1 MMDLNNP
8 EKPYHIIAKDFSDS
22 RSEKVRIMVC
32 QLNFD
37 RMRSTKGVRLNFVD
51 NDTGNRSY
59 LHWFMDIA
67 ASQKVDLLVF
77 PELTVPSEFVESI
90 VDFAKTNDMYI
101 VGGTHYKRT
110 EKGFISVCPI
120 ITPQGI
126 FNTEKITPSPFEQS
140 SFNDGID
147 GAIPGSELI
156 VLRGTK
162 IGDFAVLICL
172 DYTNDSLRSE
182 LINNLDFL
190 IVSAFNSKS
199 EEFFL
204 TMHSDVQRSSDG
216 LYIVYCNALSDRLN
230 GEGRSA
236 LFAFVDDCF
245 KSEFVDRNCTD
256 LDPKNKIYEFS
267 NDKSYCVFEVDL
279 KHKKPYISKNA
290 HSCSNVKVVTEDDA
304 QMEERYK
311 FQKALSTSE
320 EKYLYIDQ
328 YYVKPREYD
337 EMLALL
343 EKENVLV
350 ITGDPGIGKT
360 YTAIRIMLDYY
371 QKGFHPVWFFGMD
384 KEDRDEQKEHILN
397 FEPHENDVVYLED
410 PFGRTVFEN
419 KEVLKT
425 LFANWV
431 ERFRACKAKLII
443 TSRAEVFKQFEKEVL
458 SGDKLEAYQK
468 ELNIR
473 KPSYEIKDLQRIAS
487 LYIKSYTN
495 WAGIKELN
503 EIVYKGIE
511 MGELISPLMIYNLV
525 KNHSRETN
533 ADLLHKAI
541 NEAKDRDL
549 VSQFAEEIR
558 TLSFP
563 AKTLLYLVL
572 LSGKKN
578 IAIIRG
584 LFDKVQIRLF
594 EKARFEGSSFAFELN
609 GQEGHRIQRL
619 GEKIP
624 VYRFSHPTYE
634 EALISLSLKDS
645 SCALVTESCLTELL
659 KYDSSISTEIFRRF
673 ILRYPDFL
681 AEQMVNVLD
690 VDFEAL
696 SESAKLD
703 LTRKMLL
710 SKNAFFEDKAKLL
723 FPIIDLIKLLY
734 GESKLQLFILQLRM
748 LNTRKEELKDV
759 IIEWK
764 RIFTAERIKK
774 LHPAAF
780 LQCYNLLTGI
790 EENLASKIE
799 CNFQKTDLVK
809 KFLILPT
816 DEQRKALDEIL
827 RNTAY
832 NYLYKDLKKRIPD
845 LNEQVDG
852 KKRKYIKILRKY
864 VLKSERPKGI
874 VYLDEGAMKAAAG
887 MVNIYPIGVVGVE
900 GDFVNGD
907 IVYLASKKS
916 PQRVL
921 SMIEMASSDIRRFM
935 GLHSSEIE
943 EQADTLIS
951 TTISKPNFR
960 DYLPRKKGF
969 GLR

>member
-1 MMDLNNP
+1 MMDLNNT
-8 EKPYHIIAKDFSDS
+8 EKTYSIIVKDFSDS
-22 RSEKVRIMVC
+22 RSEKVRVMVC

-37 RMRSTKGVRLNFVD
+37 RMSFTKGDRLNFVD
-51 NDTGNRSY
+51 NDTDNRAY
-59 LHWFMDIA
+59 LRWFMNIA

-77 PELTVPSEFVESI
+77 PELTIPSEFVESI
-90 VDFAKTNDMYI
+90 VEFAKQNDMYV

-110 EKGFISVCPI
+110 EKGFISICPI

-140 SFNDGID
+140 CFNNGAD
-147 GAIPGSELI
+147 GAIPGNEVT

-162 IGDFAVLICL
+162 IGDFAILICL
-172 DYTNDSLRSE
+172 DYTNDSLRSV
-182 LINNLDFL
+182 LKNDLDFL
-190 IVSAFNSKS
+190 IVPAFNSKS
-199 EEFFL
+199 DEFFF

-216 LYIVYCNALSDRLN
+216 LYIVYCNALSDKLN

-236 LFAFVDDCF
+236 LFAFMDGCF
-245 KSEFVDRNCTD
+245 KSEFIERKCTD
-256 LDPKNKIYEFS
+256 SNPPNKIYEFS
-267 NDKSYCVFEVDL
+267 KEKSYCVFEIDL
-279 KHKKPYISKNA
+279 THKKPYNSKNA
-290 HSCSNVKVVTEDDA
+290 YSCSNVKVVTEDDA

-311 FQKALSTSE
+311 FQKTISTSE

-343 EKENVLV
+343 DRENVLV

-371 QKGFHPVWFFGMD
+371 QRGLNPVWFFGMD
-384 KEDRDEQKEHILN
+384 KEDRDEQKEHMLN
-397 FEPHENDVVYLED
+397 FEPHENDIVYLED

-458 SGDKLEAYQK
+458 SGDKLEAYQR

-473 KPSYEIKDLQRIAS
+473 KPSYEIKDLQRIAR
-487 LYIKSYTN
+487 LYINSYAS
-495 WAGIKELN
+495 WAENKELKD
-503 EIVYKGIE
+503 IVYKGIE
-511 MGELISPLMIYNLV
+511 LGELISPLMIYNLV
-525 KNHSRETN
+525 KSHSRDTN
-533 ADLLHKAI
+533 AELLHKAI
-541 NEAKDRDL
+541 SEAKKRDL

-558 TLSFP
+558 ALSFP

-578 IAIIRG
+578 IAIIRE

-594 EKARFEGSSFAFELN
+594 EKAKFEGSSFAFELN
-609 GQEGHRIQRL
+609 GQEGYRIQRL

-634 EALISLSLKDS
+634 EALINLSLKDS
-645 SCALVTESCLTELL
+645 SCALVTETCLTELL

-673 ILRYPDFL
+673 ILRYPHFL
-681 AEQMVNVLD
+681 ANQMMNVLD
-690 VDFEAL
+690 VDFEVL
-696 SESAKLD
+696 SESTKLD

-710 SKNAFFEDKAKLL
+710 SKNAYFEEKAKLL
-723 FPIIDLIKLLY
+723 FPINNLIKLLY
-734 GESKLQLFILQLRM
+734 KESNLQLLILQLRM

-759 IIEWK
+759 EIDWK
-764 RIFTAERIKK
+764 WIFTEERIKK

-780 LQCYNLLTGI
+780 LQCYSLLNDI
-790 EENLASKIE
+790 EENLVSIIE
-799 CNFQKTDLVK
+799 CNLQKTDLVK
-809 KFLILPT
+809 KFLILST
-816 DEQRKALDEIL
+816 EKQREELNEIL
-827 RNTAY
+827 SKTAY
-832 NYLYKDLKKRIPD
+832 NNLYDDLKKKIPD
-845 LNEQVDG
+845 FNQLVDG
-852 KKRKYIKILRKY
+852 KKRRYIRILRKY
-864 VLKSERPKGI
+864 ILKSEKPKGI
-874 VYLDEGAMKAAAG
+874 VYLDDGAMTAVERMA
-887 MVNIYPIGVVGVE
+887 NIYPIGVVNVE

-907 IVYLASKKS
+907 IVYLRCENSSQK
-916 PQRVL
+916 VL
-921 SMIEMASSDIRRFM
+921 SMVEMSSGDIM
-935 GLHSSEIE
+935 KYKGLHSSEIYE
-943 EQADTLIS
+943 LAGSLIS

-960 DYLPRKKGF
+960 EYLPHKIMHYK
-969 GLR
+969 